1 MELKM
6 KKLNK
11 KQIALIFII
20 LILVIT
26 ISVVVIILKSNK
38 TSEEKL
44 QEENWEN
51 PFTQINKNEIQYQ
64 ENASVDELKKETGL
78 TADSSL
84 YEVNTEY
91 DGRKVL
97 NIKTSIQYKVAFAG
111 LIKQQMP
118 ELNETEEILKK
129 NHPEEN
135 GIWIEK
141 NSRASILEIIK
152 DSTKSEYEVD
162 SQGYL
167 KIKDKKQ
174 QNDKDKIIEKWI
186 NSDKKIILTK
196 ASLYY
201 QVDEVT
207 GEVTEYPFEQLDPY
221 QTYDQIKSDNNIII
235 VITSNDKKYLNNNEI
250 LQDVLQCEL

>member
-1 MELKM
+1 MR
-6 KKLNK
+6 KLNK
-11 KQIALIFII
+11 KQLSLTFII
-20 LILVIT
+20 LIVVIT
-26 ISVVVIILKSNK
+26 ISVVLIVLKSNK
-38 TSEEKL
+38 TTEEKL
-44 QEENWEN
+44 RDEKWEN

-78 TADSSL
+78 TADSNL

-97 NIKTSIQYKVAFAG
+97 NIKASIQYKVAFAG
-111 LIKQQMP
+111 LIKQQIP
-118 ELNETEEILKK
+118 GLKETDKIFQE
-129 NHPEEN
+129 NHPDKN

-141 NSRASILEIIK
+141 KSRVSILEIIK
-152 DSTKSEYEVD
+152 GNTKSEYEID
-162 SQGYL
+162 SEGYL
-167 KIKDKKQ
+167 KIKNKKQ
-174 QNDKDKIIEKWI
+174 QNDKDKIIEEWI
-186 NSDKKIILTK
+186 NSDKKIILAK
-196 ASLYY
+196 DNLYY

-235 VITSNDKKYLNNNEI
+235 ILTSNDKKYLNNNEI

>member
-1 MELKM
+1 MNKLD
-6 KKLNK
+6 KKRL
-11 KQIALIFII
+11 ALIIII
-20 LILVIT
+20 LIIT
-26 ISVVVIILKSNK
+26 IAVVVIVLKSNK
-38 TSEEKL
+38 TTEEKL

-51 PFTQINKNEIQYQ
+51 PFTELNKNEIQYQ

-97 NIKTSIQYKVAFAG
+97 NIKASIQYKIAFSG
-111 LIKQQMP
+111 LIKQQKP
-118 ELNETEEILKK
+118 ELKDADDILQK
-129 NHPEEN
+129 NHPDKN

-141 NSRASILEIIK
+141 NSRELILEIIK
-152 DSTKSEYEVD
+152 GNTKSEYEID

-167 KIKDKKQ
+167 KIKSKKEQNDNDKK
-174 QNDKDKIIEKWI
+174 IERWI
-186 NSDKKIILTK
+186 SSDKKIILAK
-196 ASLYY
+196 SNIYY

-235 VITSNDKKYLNNNEI
+235 VITSNNKKYLNNNEI
-250 LQDVLQCEL
+250 LQDVLQCEI

>member
-1 MELKM
+1 MNKLD
-6 KKLNK
+6 KKRL
-11 KQIALIFII
+11 ALIIII
-20 LILVIT
+20 LIIT
-26 ISVVVIILKSNK
+26 IAVVVIVLKSNK
-38 TSEEKL
+38 TTEEKL

-51 PFTQINKNEIQYQ
+51 PFTELNKNEIQYQ

-78 TADSSL
+78 IADSSL

-97 NIKTSIQYKVAFAG
+97 NIKASIQYKVAFSG
-111 LIKQQMP
+111 LIQQQKP
-118 ELNETEEILKK
+118 ELKDADDILQK
-129 NHPEEN
+129 NHPDKN

-141 NSRASILEIIK
+141 NSRELILEIIK
-152 DSTKSEYEVD
+152 GNTKSEYEID

-167 KIKDKKQ
+167 KIKSKKEQNDNDKK
-174 QNDKDKIIEKWI
+174 IERWI
-186 NSDKKIILTK
+186 SSDKKIILAK
-196 ASLYY
+196 SNIYY

-235 VITSNDKKYLNNNEI
+235 VITSNNKKYLNNNEI
-250 LQDVLQCEL
+250 LQDVLQCEI

>member
-1 MELKM
+1 MNKLD
-6 KKLNK
+6 KKRL
-11 KQIALIFII
+11 ALIIII
-20 LILVIT
+20 LIIT
-26 ISVVVIILKSNK
+26 IAVVVIVLKSNK
-38 TSEEKL
+38 TTEEKL

-51 PFTQINKNEIQYQ
+51 PFTELNKNEIQYQ

-97 NIKTSIQYKVAFAG
+97 NIKASIQYKVAFSG
-111 LIKQQMP
+111 LIKQQKP
-118 ELNETEEILKK
+118 ELKEADDILQK
-129 NHPEEN
+129 NHPDKN

-141 NSRASILEIIK
+141 NSRELILEIIK
-152 DSTKSEYEVD
+152 GNTKSEYEID

-167 KIKDKKQ
+167 KIKSKKEQNDNDKK
-174 QNDKDKIIEKWI
+174 IERWI
-186 NSDKKIILTK
+186 SSDKKIILAK
-196 ASLYY
+196 SNIYY

-235 VITSNDKKYLNNNEI
+235 VITSNNKKYLNNNEI
-250 LQDVLQCEL
+250 LQDVLQCEI

>member
-1 MELKM
+1 MNKLD
-6 KKLNK
+6 KKRL
-11 KQIALIFII
+11 ALIIII
-20 LILVIT
+20 LIIT
-26 ISVVVIILKSNK
+26 IAVVVIVLKSNK
-38 TSEEKL
+38 TTEEKL

-51 PFTQINKNEIQYQ
+51 PFTELNKNEIQYQ

-97 NIKTSIQYKVAFAG
+97 NIKASIQYKVAFSG
-111 LIKQQMP
+111 LIKQQKP
-118 ELNETEEILKK
+118 ELKEADDILQK
-129 NHPEEN
+129 NHPDKN

-141 NSRASILEIIK
+141 NSRELILEIIK
-152 DSTKSEYEVD
+152 GNTKSVYEID

-167 KIKDKKQ
+167 KIKSKKEQNDNDKK
-174 QNDKDKIIEKWI
+174 IERWI
-186 NSDKKIILTK
+186 SSDKKIILAK
-196 ASLYY
+196 SNIYY

-235 VITSNDKKYLNNNEI
+235 VITSNNKKYLNNNEI
-250 LQDVLQCEL
+250 LQDVLQCEI